1 MAKYSEAVIEQIK
14 TKLSIVEVV
23 GNYLILNKKG
33 DRYWGLC
40 PFHTEKTP
48 SFSVLPDRGFFH
60 CFGCGKSG
68 SMFDFVMEM
77 EHISFPESVR
87 MLAESCGVALQEE
100 TEIEKKRKNEVDTL
114 KDLYGKLA
122 ASFHYILKET
132 LQGAKARA
140 YLDRRK
146 ISFEIRE
153 KFLLGYAPE
162 DPEWLYRFLVSKHY
176 SEKLLLQS
184 GLFSKRNHRYP
195 LFTDRL
201 MFPIRD
207 WKGQCVAFG
216 GRDLS
221 DRSKAKY
228 INTPET
234 SFYKKR
240 EIVYGLYE
248 SISSLKK
255 NESAYLCEGYFDVMA
270 LHQSGLD
277 TAMAPLGTAFTA
289 DQGRMIRRYANKAY
303 LLFDSD
309 RAGQAATHKALI
321 ICEQLSL
328 EGRVIV
334 LSEAKDP
341 AELMEREG
349 ESAVRDA
356 CSSSWTAFDHLV
368 NSAVNLYDVK
378 KPKGKLQVL
387 NEVKPYLDAVDSEI
401 VRQEY
406 LRHLSDRLGI
416 ALETLL
422 QDYKVSGTKTPVT
435 TDVPKENYSWSRSI
449 DLYAVMTL
457 MNNRH
462 LYSAYRNKLRISDL
476 SDEAA
481 IELYTVLENALRA
494 DMSAS
499 DEIVLS
505 MIQDPYVRQL
515 VAMSFQSG
523 EFISNPE
530 QLLDDSAKRM
540 AIRRLENKRKNIE
553 KLLRVAEMEETGS
566 QDVTEL
572 LQEKKSLD
580 EQLARMR
587 KLEHV

>member
-1 MAKYSEAVIEQIK
+1 M
-14 TKLSIVEVV
+14 
-23 GNYLILNKKG
+23 
-33 DRYWGLC
+33 
-40 PFHTEKTP
+40 
-48 SFSVLPDRGFFH
+48 
-60 CFGCGKSG
+60 
-68 SMFDFVMEM
+68 
-77 EHISFPESVR
+77 
-87 MLAESCGVALQEE
+87 
-100 TEIEKKRKNEVDTL
+100 
-114 KDLYGKLA
+114 
-122 ASFHYILKET
+122 
-132 LQGAKARA
+132 
-140 YLDRRK
+140 
-146 ISFEIRE
+146 
-153 KFLLGYAPE
+153 
-162 DPEWLYRFLVSKHY
+162 
-176 SEKLLLQS
+176 
-184 GLFSKRNHRYP
+184 
-195 LFTDRL
+195 
-201 MFPIRD
+201 
-207 WKGQCVAFG
+207 
-216 GRDLS
+216 
-221 DRSKAKY
+221 
-228 INTPET
+228 
-234 SFYKKR
+234 
-240 EIVYGLYE
+240 
-248 SISSLKK
+248 
-255 NESAYLCEGYFDVMA
+255 
-270 LHQSGLD
+270 
-277 TAMAPLGTAFTA
+277 
-289 DQGRMIRRYANKAY
+289 
-303 LLFDSD
+303 
-309 RAGQAATHKALI
+309 
-321 ICEQLSL
+321 
-328 EGRVIV
+328 
-334 LSEAKDP
+334 
-341 AELMEREG
+341 
-349 ESAVRDA
+349 
-356 CSSSWTAFDHLV
+356 
-368 NSAVNLYDVK
+368 
-378 KPKGKLQVL
+378 